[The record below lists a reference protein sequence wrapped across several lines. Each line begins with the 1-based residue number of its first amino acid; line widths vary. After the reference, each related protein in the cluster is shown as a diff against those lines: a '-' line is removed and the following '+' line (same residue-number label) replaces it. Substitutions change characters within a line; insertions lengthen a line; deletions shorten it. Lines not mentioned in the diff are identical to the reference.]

1 MIYASPAIWTA
12 LCCASPRNSKLT
24 YHSAG
29 LPMVATQLQP
39 YHSKSS
45 CTSAM
50 AEVAGTIFGVISLSI
65 QIFDK
70 VSKYTSAV
78 KDAKTKAEQIL
89 AEMEYLADLL
99 EELESITKRACADKS
114 ATSAKRGVYQC
125 AQAIEMVKLKLGGD
139 KPVCAK
145 PWAKLKNTF
154 RRLMFPFKE
163 ADIKYWKDVLSYIQQ
178 HLQTALFALL
188 LDQGAL
194 NLSVLQAQI
203 SGVSSSLHERIHGID
218 EHIRRLLEFVDH
230 LKLSG
235 HPLKSLVSRDGELAV
250 LQRTLQLQQQVRVF
264 HELRTPPSRIMHE
277 QTINTGAPTANTCT
291 CYGKHTIKR
300 VLKRPFFWTQATFH
314 THNRGCP
321 FWSAEGLRTSIT
333 FGLILCYF
341 ALGMQWRMLL
351 TLSIGTRPIS
361 ILPGLKCYR
370 AVKASSSPAFR
381 AVDAVFSSSIGA
393 QTIPIL
399 FGDLR
404 KIFETRRASTDDR
417 LPNGQT
423 LLHYMCGHIGQRI
436 WVIDK
441 SQLQHCRSLL
451 RLVFDFVKDVASET
465 DDEGNTCV
473 DLLLRATDPA
483 DHIWNA
489 LVTDLLQAGLQ
500 MTPNCH
506 PDGKFPSYGSW
517 VEIPFAS
524 FAEPFSH
531 HYGPADIVLTKSD
544 HHLKQYL
551 QEISYTSAGDIT
563 AGETQRLYKLATR
576 MGWVAGCEILFEAG
590 LAYMPQMIEEPPNR
604 LSVSEP
610 LIHDAI
616 ESRNPQMVLFW
627 LQVRD
632 DASTNHLPYIG
643 NIETALVHASE
654 ICHNEEIAEILLSH
668 LVSQRNRLQQL
679 ASDFDIPDAVSLS
692 DDHLLDIH
700 AACVVW
706 LLISR
711 GVKVPPAI
719 RPFGSSVYS
728 VRNMYQEQPPVYQK
742 SRDPLWIFQRL
753 YDSGFGQM
761 TAGKCSHCLKPTCPP
776 LVFAMVSYRRFY
788 PSSGPLPRFFKIA
801 EWFLSHGADIMEC
814 WPNSKTTAL
823 HCMAT
828 KAAMLS
834 WGEPVD
840 RISSQSLTATLSH
853 NFKDTCKCS
862 CSTSGCTALVSF
874 WKASYRFQ
882 TGYIG
887 SVSELLDTSAGAG
900 IKPSR
905 FQRIDRWELEH
916 VVRCVEKAT
925 TSPTYHWIVVQFI
938 RVLVFSLLGI
948 RHTCCNLAK
957 IEFIREPDFEKMPWP
972 RYTPDET
979 EKIQE
984 EDRFRKGLLEFN
996 VKIFEGS
1003 YSQHKGSLQSF
1014 VDKCL
1019 LPRMSYVLGGT
1030 EVKRNTIA

>member
-1 MIYASPAIWTA
+1 
-12 LCCASPRNSKLT
+12 
-24 YHSAG
+24 
-29 LPMVATQLQP
+29 
-39 YHSKSS
+39 
-45 CTSAM
+45 M
-50 AEVAGTIFGVISLSI
+50 AEVAGTIFDVISLSI

-99 EELESITKRACADKS
+99 EELESITNRACADNS

-125 AQAIEMVKLKLGGD
+125 AQAIEIVKLKLGGD

-163 ADIKYWKDVLSYIQQ
+163 ADIKYWKDVLS
-178 HLQTALFALL
+178 
-188 LDQGAL
+188 
-194 NLSVLQAQI
+194 
-203 SGVSSSLHERIHGID
+203 
-218 EHIRRLLEFVDH
+218 
-230 LKLSG
+230 
-235 HPLKSLVSRDGELAV
+235 
-250 LQRTLQLQQQVRVF
+250 
-264 HELRTPPSRIMHE
+264 
-277 QTINTGAPTANTCT
+277 APTANTCT

-742 SRDPLWIFQRL
+742 SRDPLWIFQR
-753 YDSGFGQM
+753 
-761 TAGKCSHCLKPTCPP
+761 
-776 LVFAMVSYRRFY
+776 
-788 PSSGPLPRFFKIA
+788 
-801 EWFLSHGADIMEC
+801 
-814 WPNSKTTAL
+814 
-823 HCMAT
+823 
-828 KAAMLS
+828 
-834 WGEPVD
+834 
-840 RISSQSLTATLSH
+840 
-853 NFKDTCKCS
+853 
-862 CSTSGCTALVSF
+862 
-874 WKASYRFQ
+874 
-882 TGYIG
+882 
-887 SVSELLDTSAGAG
+887 
-900 IKPSR
+900 
-905 FQRIDRWELEH
+905 
-916 VVRCVEKAT
+916 
-925 TSPTYHWIVVQFI
+925 
-938 RVLVFSLLGI
+938 
-948 RHTCCNLAK
+948 
-957 IEFIREPDFEKMPWP
+957 
-972 RYTPDET
+972 
-979 EKIQE
+979 
-984 EDRFRKGLLEFN
+984 FRKMFALLETNLSAARICDGLL
-996 VKIFEGS
+996 
-1003 YSQHKGSLQSF
+1003 
-1014 VDKCL
+1014 
-1019 LPRMSYVLGGT
+1019 
-1030 EVKRNTIA
+1030 